1 MTNFYTA
8 DPHFGHESVIK
19 FCGRPF
25 GSVDEMDA
33 TILQNYQRAMSRSDD
48 LWIIGDFAFAKEP
61 EKEKL
66 RKMLRSIPGR
76 KHLVTGN
83 HDRPWVRRLTEW
95 SSVHDFIEIKEDGQ
109 RISLCHYPLL
119 TWPGIRHG
127 ALHLFGHV
135 HNNWQGSKGAI
146 NVGVDVF
153 DFKPV
158 RLFDIRKR
166 NADLPDNP
174 LLEKLEPGMA
184 GLASET
190 TA

>member
-8 DPHFGHESVIK
+8 DPHFGHEAIIK

-25 GSVDEMDA
+25 SNVAEMDA
-33 TILQNYQRAMSRSDD
+33 TILQNYQRAMTRSDD
-48 LWIIGDFAFAKEP
+48 LWIIGDFAFAKVT

-76 KHLVTGN
+76 KHLVAGN
-83 HDRPWVRRLTEW
+83 HDRPWVRELAEW

-166 NADLPDNP
+166 NTELPVNP
-174 LLEKLEPGMA
+174 MLAQLEPGMGNVEA
-184 GLASET
+184 ET
-190 TA
+190 AA